1 MIFPFE
7 LAYECVFA
15 ERSWLVRPLARAGVS
30 VVHAVDDE
38 VFPIELTL
46 AYPSDKGFQ

>member
-1 MIFPFE
+1 MSVRLRPNGHGLFE
-7 LAYECVFA
+7 
-15 ERSWLVRPLARAGVS
+15 PLARAGVS